1 MKAPIER
8 RYSIREVS
16 ELTGV
21 APHVLRQWET
31 KISQL
36 NPRRNRANRR
46 YYLDV
51 HIGIVRRIQ
60 HLLRE
65 ERLTLPGVKLRLG
78 QETHGEGGPHL
89 PPSAQE
95 LLEQLHAE
103 ARALE
108 NLLDSV

>member
-1 MKAPIER
+1 MKAPTDR

-21 APHVLRQWET
+21 APHVLRQWEA
-31 KISQL
+31 KIPQL

-46 YYLDV
+46 YYLET
-51 HIGIVRRIQ
+51 HIELVRRID
-60 HLLRE
+60 HLLHE
-65 ERLTLPGVKLRLG
+65 ERLTLSGVMLRLG
-78 QETHGEGGPHL
+78 QRGHGEGRPAL
-89 PPSAQE
+89 PLSANE
-95 LLEQLHAE
+95 LLAQIQAE